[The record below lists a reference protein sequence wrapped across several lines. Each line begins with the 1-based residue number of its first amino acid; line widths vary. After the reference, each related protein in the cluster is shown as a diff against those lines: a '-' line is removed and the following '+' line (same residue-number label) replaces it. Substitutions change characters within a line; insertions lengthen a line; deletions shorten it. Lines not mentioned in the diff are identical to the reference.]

1 MYSHTLIQD
10 VKSHSKGNIYAKAG
24 EKCNVISEHGEVWI
38 MESEKVVK
46 FSTNKSNLKEI
57 KL

>member
-1 MYSHTLIQD
+1 MYTHTLIQD

-24 EKCNVISEHGEVWI
+24 TKVRIISTHGEI
-38 MESEKVVK
+38 LILESEKGIT
-46 FSTNKSNLKEI
+46 FPTNQNNVKEI